1 MRDGAVTFG
10 AVSRSSDSS
19 PPPSGDAPR
28 CLIAGADPAVRE
40 VVRHGVQIQGLT
52 VVEASSGAEAEAALA
67 AMGPVPLMVIDY
79 DLPDLNGA
87 TLLRRVLDRS
97 ADTIVLVLGGEDL
110 GVSAAVGCL
119 REGASDFLLKPVS
132 SEEVRARVG
141 RALDQRRVV
150 LENRHLQR
158 SYRTRLEES
167 VKALAARNR
176 EMFLGQI
183 QMAVRMLEKKDEFT
197 RGHSER
203 VSRFAEKTAVVLGFT
218 GESLDQIRLGG
229 ELHDIGK
236 IGTRDAI
243 LLKPG
248 PLTPEEF
255 LEVQRHV
262 VEGEEILEPLR
273 RDSPLVLQIVRSHH
287 ERFDGS
293 GFPDGL
299 AGDAIPAVARI
310 VAVVDAFDAM
320 TTNRAYRPVLRPPDA
335 VDELARCVGTQ
346 FDPEVVAAFRRAF
359 PDPARLLAPV

>member
-1 MRDGAVTFG
+1 MRET
-10 AVSRSSDSS
+10 
-19 PPPSGDAPR
+19 
-28 CLIAGADPAVRE
+28 
-40 VVRHGVQIQGLT
+40 VRHVIQTQGLS
-52 VVEASSGAEAEAALA
+52 VVEASSGAEAEASLA

-79 DLPDLNGA
+79 ELPDVNG
-87 TLLRRVLDRS
+87 TTFLRRVLGRS
-97 ADTIVLVLGGEDL
+97 PDMVVLVIGEADV
-110 GVSAAVGCL
+110 GVGTAVGCL
-119 REGASDFLLKPVS
+119 REGASDFLVKPVS
-132 SEEVRARVG
+132 GEEIRSRVDRAM
-141 RALDQRRVV
+141 DKRRLV
-150 LENRHLQR
+150 LENRHLQH
-158 SYRTRLEES
+158 SYRSRLEES

-176 EMFLGQI
+176 EMFLGQV

-203 VSRFAEKTAVVLGFT
+203 VARYAEKTAVLLGFT
-218 GESLDQIRLGG
+218 GETLDQIRLGG
-229 ELHDIGK
+229 DLHDIGK

-255 LEVQRHV
+255 REVQRHV

-299 AGDAIPAVARI
+299 VGKAIPAAARI

-320 TTNRAYRPVLRPPDA
+320 TTNRAYRPVLPPLDA
-335 VDELARCVGTQ
+335 MDELSRCAGIQ
-346 FDPEVVAAFRRAF
+346 FDPEVVGAFRRAF
-359 PDPARLLAPV
+359 PDPARLLATV